1 LFSIKADFEEKRGEA
16 EQLINHINEVSK
28 ESGNV
33 NTVSILKSSFI
44 ILLYNAV
51 ESTTVLVLE
60 KVHDKASRHNYVEL
74 SDHLKQL
81 FVEFYLLKENQK
93 KQKKTLNLIIENSLT
108 FPIYIEFV
116 KKFNLFSGNL
126 DARELS
132 KIISRYGIGKISSK
146 DKDKLLIVKNNRNKI
161 AHGEMMFKECCRNMT
176 IRELDEIKKAVFDA
190 LSQMIIMTEYYFEQK
205 RYLNN

>member
-1 LFSIKADFEEKRGEA
+1 MFSIKADFEEKRGEA

-28 ESGNV
+28 EAGSV

-44 ILLYNAV
+44 ILLYNVV

-74 SDHLKQL
+74 SDHLKNL
-81 FVEFYLLKENQK
+81 FVEYYLFKENQN
-93 KQKKTLNLIIENSLT
+93 KQQNILNNIIKSSVK

-116 KKFNLFSGNL
+116 KKVNLFSGNI

-132 KIISRYGIGKISSK
+132 KIIGRYGIGKISSK
-146 DKDKLLIVKNNRNKI
+146 DKEKLLIVKNKRNKI

-190 LSQMIIMTEYYFEQK
+190 LSQMIIMTEHYFEQK
-205 RYLNN
+205 RYLSN